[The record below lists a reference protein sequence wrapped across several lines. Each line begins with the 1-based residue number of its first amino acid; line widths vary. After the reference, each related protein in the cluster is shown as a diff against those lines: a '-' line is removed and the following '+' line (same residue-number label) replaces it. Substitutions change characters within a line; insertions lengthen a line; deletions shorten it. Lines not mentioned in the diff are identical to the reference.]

1 MQANVRKYYL
11 YNFFLNFQLWWPIWI
26 IYLKEDRG
34 LSQAQVTLIDIP
46 FWLSIVLLQ
55 IPAAALADRWGR
67 RAGADRLSVRV
78 RCRDIAVWA
87 GFVVSGC
94 CWRRT

>member
-1 MQANVRKYYL
+1 MQANVLKYYL

-55 IPAAALADRWGR
+55 IPAAALADRWGVER
-67 RAGADRLSVRV
+67 DGLGACAKLR
-78 RCRDIAVWA
+78 IAASHVA
-87 GFVVSGC
+87 L
-94 CWRRT
+94 

>member
-1 MQANVRKYYL
+1 MQANVQKYYL

-46 FWLSIVLLQ
+46 VLAEHR
-55 IPAAALADRWGR
+55 AAADPGGGAGR
-67 RAGADRLSVRV
+67 PLGKATGADRLGVHIR
-78 RCRDIAVWA
+78 RCDHAVW
-87 GFVVSGC
+87 VWPLRSRC